1 MTFFRDPRDYQI
13 SVLSGLLVY
22 GLLALDFDVGIVQVA
37 VTLGSV
43 LLIQYACTR
52 LWRLPRFDPKSA
64 LISGLSLC
72 LLLRTN
78 FLWLVPVAAR
88 HHHRQQVRAARATGQ
103 ARLQPDQLRHRRPSA
118 DHEHDLGVAG
128 AVGQRRVLRLPDGL
142 SRRTRRP
149 SRAAQRRR
157 DCVRDL
163 LRGPAVRTLVLS
175 RRADGDSDPPA
186 AERRTAAV
194 HVLHDFRSAHHARF
208 ARRTLPV
215 RRAGRVRRVVRA
227 VPHVPHERPAVVA
240 RGVFAA
246 DADHRLAD
254 ARQSLS
260 VEYTDAS

>member
-22 GLLALDFDVGIVQVA
+22 GLPALDFDIGIVQVA

-52 LWRLPRFDPKSA
+52 LWRLPRFDPRSA

-78 FLWLVPVAAR
+78 FLWHRADRGAR
-88 HHHRQQVRAARATGQ
+88 HHRQQVRRSRQRQ
-103 ARLQPDQLRHRRPSA
+103 ARLQPDQRRHRHASA
-118 DHEHDLGVAG
+118 DDGHGVGVAG
-128 AVGQRRVLRLPDGL
+128 TVGQRRVLRVPDGL

-157 DCVRDL
+157 ARVRVCYAGL
-163 LRGPAVRTLVLS
+163 LFGRSFYLGEPMAIPIHRLQSGALLLFTFFMI
-175 RRADGDSDPPA
+175 SDP
-186 AERRTAAV
+186 RTTP
-194 HVLHDFRSAHHARF
+194 DSRG
-208 ARRTLPV
+208 
-215 RRAGRVRRVVRA
+215 GRLL
-227 VPHVPHERPAVVA
+227 
-240 RGVFAA
+240 FAA
-246 DADHRLAD
+246 LVAFGAWYVQFRLFRTNGLFWSLAACSLLDADHRLAD

-260 VEYTDAS
+260 VEYIAP